1 MKAPKKEIPDLL
13 DIFLDYME
21 NPTIEGFKIDIDFIK

>member
-1 MKAPKKEIPDLL
+1 MNSKKKSEIDIL

-21 NPTIEGFKIDIDFIK
+21 NPYIDGFKIDLDFIK